1 LPAIPSNLP
10 SHKSNF
16 VALQQ
21 EWRFKADMIKAALHH
36 LTRYRY
42 SRPIRLGP
50 QVVRLR
56 PAPHSRTLVPNYSL
70 KISPP
75 EHFLNWQ
82 QDPHGNWQARIVFP
96 DPVDHFSIEVDLL
109 AELAIINPFDFFVDP
124 YAEQV
129 PFAYDSALRE
139 DLAAYFETE
148 NHGPL
153 FDALVREF
161 SNQSGRSIDFL
172 VALNSALAQR
182 IGYVIRM
189 EAGVQP
195 PEETLRLG
203 TGSCRDSAWL
213 LVQMLRKLGF
223 AARFVSGYLIQMIAD
238 VEPRE
243 GPKGPEADFTDLHA
257 WTEVYLPGAG
267 WVGLDSTSGLFA
279 GEGHIPLAATPHY
292 RSAAPIS
299 GEAEPAEVDFHFEM
313 SIARIAEAVRITKP
327 FTEARWQAL
336 LALGERVDADLV
348 AQDVRLTTGGEP
360 TFVAETDVEAP
371 EWNSEAVGPTK
382 ALYADRLIRKLREKF
397 APGALLHH
405 GQGKWYPGESLPR
418 WGYSLYWRKDGI
430 PVWRDPSL
438 IAGDTR
444 AESEGTIDPD
454 GPVNAE
460 CAQRFIGEAAEG
472 FGLSGEFVHP
482 VYEDAVSWIVKEA
495 ELPANTSPDDPKL
508 DSPEERNRIMR
519 TFQRGLSKP
528 VGYVLPIQR
537 WNSKSQQQPRWKSE
551 QWAVRRGALFAV
563 PGDSALGYRLPLGSL
578 PYVPPSDYPYIH
590 PRDTAEPR
598 APLADFRSQTTER
611 GSQSREAGVARDQRH
626 EAVVA
631 PDAEHQERVEQKI
644 IEGAVRTALAIE
656 PRGDHLSVFIPPVE
670 ALDDYLELVAEIE
683 MVAERMQ
690 LPVRIEGY
698 PPPPD
703 PRLMVLKVTPDPG
716 VIEVNIHPAAS
727 WDEAVAITEVVYD
740 EARNCGLT
748 ADKFMV
754 DGRSIGTGGGNHLV
768 LGGPS
773 LTDSPFIRR
782 PDLLKSFVLEWQ
794 RHPSLSYLFSGM
806 FIGPTSQAPRI
817 DEARHDSIYEL
828 EVALAQVPPP
838 SQQQPPPWL
847 VDRLFRNLLVDV
859 TGNTHR
865 TEICIDKLFSPDGPT
880 GRLGLVEFR
889 GFEMPPD
896 AQMSLA
902 QQLLLRAMTAWFWR
916 EPRDGA
922 LVRWGTSLHDRF
934 MLPHFVWADF
944 LDVLGELRGA
954 GYHFDPA
961 WFEAQRQFRF
971 PVHGEIEAGG
981 VTLELSHALEP
992 WNVLGETGAIGGT
1005 VRYVD
1010 SSTERL
1016 QVLARG
1022 LIPGRHIIACNGRRV
1037 PLHPTGT
1044 AGEGVGGVRYKAWF
1058 AANCLHPVLEAH
1070 APLTFDVLD
1079 SWNGRSLGGC
1089 VYHVAHPGGRSY
1101 DDIPVNG
1108 YEAESRRSARFQAHG
1123 HTPGQVAMPPQEAG
1137 GEFPMTLDLRRPPGL
1152 G

>member
-1 LPAIPSNLP
+1 VI
-10 SHKSNF
+10 
-16 VALQQ
+16 
-21 EWRFKADMIKAALHH
+21 RAALHH

-42 SRPIRLGP
+42 SKPIQLGP

-56 PAPHSRTLVPNYSL
+56 PAPHSRTAIPNYSL
-70 KISPP
+70 KIEPAN
-75 EHFLNWQ
+75 HFLNWQ
-82 QDPHGNWQARIVFP
+82 QDPQGNWLARIVFP
-96 DPVDHFSIEVDLL
+96 DKVDHFSIEVDLL
-109 AELAIINPFDFFVDP
+109 ADLAIINPFDFFIDP
-124 YAEQV
+124 DAEQV
-129 PFAYDSALRE
+129 PFAYEAQLRDE
-139 DLAAYFETE
+139 LTPFFETDS
-148 NHGPL
+148 HGPL
-153 FDALVREF
+153 FEAMVTEF
-161 SNQSGRSIDFL
+161 SKWTGRSIDFL
-172 VALNSALAQR
+172 VALNAALEQR

-189 EAGVQP
+189 EPGVQP
-195 PEETLRLG
+195 PEETLQLG

-213 LVQMLRKLGF
+213 QVQLLRRLGL
-223 AARFVSGYLIQMIAD
+223 AARFVSGYLIQMVAD

-243 GPKGPEADFTDLHA
+243 GPKGPQEDFTDLHA

-267 WVGLDSTSGLFA
+267 WIGLDPTSGLFA

-299 GEAEPAEVDFHFEM
+299 GVAEPAEVDFHFEM
-313 SIARIAEAVRITKP
+313 DIARIAEAVRITKP
-327 FTEARWQAL
+327 FTEPRWYSL
-336 LALGERVDADLV
+336 LELGDKVDADLID
-348 AQDVRLTTGGEP
+348 QDVRLTTGGEP
-360 TFVAETDVEAP
+360 TFVAEDDVEAP
-371 EWNSEAVGPTK
+371 EWNGEAVGPTK
-382 ALYADRLIRKLREKF
+382 ALFADRLIRRLREKF

-418 WGYSLYWRKDGI
+418 WGYSLYWRKDGV
-430 PVWRDPSL
+430 PVWRDDKL
-438 IAGDTR
+438 IAGGVR
-444 AESEGTIDPD
+444 AETDRSIDPVGKID
-454 GPVNAE
+454 VPSAE
-460 CAQRFIGEAAEG
+460 QFIEEAAAA
-472 FGLSGEFVHP
+472 FGLSDEYIHP
-482 VYEDAVSWIVKEA
+482 VYEDAVSFIVKEA

-508 DSPEERNRIMR
+508 DNPEERDRIMR

-528 VGYVLPIQR
+528 VGFVLPIQR
-537 WNSKSQQQPRWKSE
+537 WNSKSKQIPRWKSE
-551 QWAVRRGALFAV
+551 KWQVRRGALFAV

-598 APLADFRSQTTER
+598 GPLADYRSQAIER
-611 GSQSREAGVARDQRH
+611 DQQTREAMAEREQSHESVA
-626 EAVVA
+626 A
-631 PDAEHQERVEQKI
+631 PDAERQERVEQQI
-644 IEGAVRTALAIE
+644 IQGAVRTALAIE

-670 ALDDYLELVAEIE
+670 TLDDYLEMVAEIE
-683 MVAERMQ
+683 QVAERLR

-716 VIEVNIHPAAS
+716 VIEVNIQPASS
-727 WDEAVAITEVVYD
+727 WAEAVNITRTLYD
-740 EARNCGLT
+740 EARDCGLT

-828 EVALAQVPPP
+828 EIALAQVPPP
-838 SQQQPPPWL
+838 SEPQPSPWI

-916 EPRDGA
+916 EPRQGG
-922 LVRWGTSLHDRF
+922 LVRWGTALHDRF
-934 MLPHFVWADF
+934 LLPHFVWADF
-944 LDVLGELRGA
+944 LDVLQDLRRA
-954 GYHFDPA
+954 GYDFDPV

-1016 QVLARG
+1016 QVLAKG

-1037 PLHPTGT
+1037 PMHPTGSS
-1044 AGEGVGGVRYKAWF
+1044 GEGVGGVRYKAW
-1058 AANCLHPVLEAH
+1058 ATANCLHPIMKPH

-1089 VYHVAHPGGRSY
+1089 VYHVAHPGGRAY
-1101 DDIPVNG
+1101 DDVPVNG
-1108 YEAESRRSARFQAHG
+1108 YEAESRRRARFQPHG
-1123 HTPGQVAMPPQEAG
+1123 HTPGDVAMPPQEDG
-1137 GEFPMTLDLRRPPGL
+1137 GEFPMTLDLRRPSSL

>member
-1 LPAIPSNLP
+1 
-10 SHKSNF
+10 
-16 VALQQ
+16 
-21 EWRFKADMIKAALHH
+21 MIRAALHH
-36 LTRYRY
+36 LTSYRY
-42 SRPIRLGP
+42 DKPIQLGP

-56 PAPHSRTLVPNYSL
+56 PAPHSRTAIPNYSL
-70 KISPP
+70 TIEPAN
-75 EHFLNWQ
+75 HFLNWQ
-82 QDPHGNWQARIVFP
+82 QDPQGNWLARIVFP
-96 DPVDHFSIEVDLL
+96 EKVDHFSIEVDLL
-109 AELAIINPFDFFVDP
+109 ADLVVINPFDFFVEP
-124 YAEQV
+124 SAEEV
-129 PFAYDSALRE
+129 PFAYDAALAV
-139 DLAAYFETE
+139 DLAPYFALEPQ
-148 NHGPL
+148 GPQ
-153 FDALVREF
+153 FDALVAEF
-161 SNQSGRSIDFL
+161 SNWRGRSIDFL
-172 VALNSALAQR
+172 VALNAALEQK
-182 IGYVIRM
+182 IGYVIRL
-189 EAGVQP
+189 EPGVQA
-195 PEETLRLG
+195 PEDTLRLG

-213 LVQMLRKLGF
+213 QVQLLRRLGL
-223 AARFVSGYLIQMIAD
+223 AARFVSGYLIQLVAD

-243 GPKGPEADFTDLHA
+243 GPKGPQADFTDLHA

-267 WVGLDSTSGLFA
+267 WVGLDPTSGLFA

-299 GEAEPAEVDFHFEM
+299 GVAEPASVDFHFEM
-313 SIARIAEAVRITKP
+313 SVTRIAEAVRITKP
-327 FTEARWQAL
+327 FTPARWEAL
-336 LALGERVDADLV
+336 LALGNKVDADLV

-371 EWNSEAVGPTK
+371 EWNGEAVGPTK
-382 ALYADRLIRKLREKF
+382 ALYADKLIRRLRQKF

-418 WGYSLYWRKDGI
+418 WGYSLFWRKDGV
-430 PVWRDPSL
+430 PVWHDDSL
-438 IAGDTR
+438 IAGGVR
-444 AESEGTIDPD
+444 AESDRSFDPAGT
-454 GPVNAE
+454 VTAASAE
-460 CAQRFIGEAAEG
+460 TFIHEAAEA
-472 FGLSGEFVHP
+472 FGLSDEFIHP
-482 VYEDAVSWIVKEA
+482 VYEDAVSFIVKEA
-495 ELPANTSPDDPKL
+495 ELPDNTSPDDPKL
-508 DSPEERNRIMR
+508 DNPEERDRIMR
-519 TFQRGLSKP
+519 TFQRGLSQP
-528 VGYVLPIQR
+528 IGYVLPIQR
-537 WNSKSQQQPRWKSE
+537 WNSKASAMPRWKSE
-551 QWAVRRGALFAV
+551 QWKVRRGALFAV

-598 APLADFRSQTTER
+598 GALADFRSQSVER
-611 GSQSREAGVARDQRH
+611 ESQSREALTPERDLADQRH
-626 EAVVA
+626 ETVTPADGA
-631 PDAEHQERVEQKI
+631 QQERVEQQI

-683 MVAERMQ
+683 RVAERLR

-703 PRLMVLKVTPDPG
+703 PRLMVMKVTPDPG
-716 VIEVNIHPAAS
+716 VIEVNVQPAAS
-727 WDEAVAITEVVYD
+727 WAEAVEITEVLYD
-740 EARNCGLT
+740 EARDIGLT

-782 PDLLKSFVLEWQ
+782 PDLLKSFVLHWQ

-817 DEARHDSIYEL
+817 DEARHDAIFEL
-828 EVALAQVPPP
+828 EIALAQVPPP
-838 SQQQPPPWL
+838 GAPQPGPWV

-902 QQLLLRAMTAWFWR
+902 QQLLLRALTAWFWR
-916 EPRDGA
+916 EPQDGK
-922 LVRWGTSLHDRF
+922 LVRWGTALHDRF
-934 MLPHFVWADF
+934 LLPHFVWADF
-944 LDVLGELRGA
+944 LDVLDGLRGA
-954 GYHFDPA
+954 GYDFDPL

-971 PVHGEIEAGG
+971 PVHGEVEAGG

-1016 QVLARG
+1016 QVLAKG
-1022 LIPGRHIIACNGRRV
+1022 LVPGRHVIACNGRRV
-1037 PLHPTGT
+1037 PMHPTGT
-1044 AGEGVGGVRYKAWF
+1044 QGEGVGGVRYKAW
-1058 AANCLHPVLEAH
+1058 APANCLHPMMPAH

-1079 SWNGRSLGGC
+1079 TWNNRSVGGC

-1101 DDIPVNG
+1101 DDVPVNG
-1108 YEAESRRSARFQAHG
+1108 YEAESRRRARFQPHG
-1123 HTPGQVAMPPQEAG
+1123 HTPGTLVMPGHEEG

-1152 G
+1152 A